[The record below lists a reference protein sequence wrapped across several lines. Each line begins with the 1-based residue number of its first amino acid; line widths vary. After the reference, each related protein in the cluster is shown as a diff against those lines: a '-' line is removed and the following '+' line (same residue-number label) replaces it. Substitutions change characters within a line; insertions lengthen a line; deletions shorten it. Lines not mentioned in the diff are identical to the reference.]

1 MLQDKSILLV
11 EDDPAQADLMLEVFS
26 EHHFNASNSS
36 LAQDGEQAMDMLYQR
51 NGFEDLPLPSLVLL
65 DLNIPK
71 KNGKQVLEEIKSSEK
86 LKHIPVLVLTSSRL
100 KDDVTQCYQLHA
112 NAYMVK
118 PNDLDDLIVM
128 IEKMDDFWFS
138 QVCLPSEQ

>member
-1 MLQDKSILLV
+1 MEDKSILLV

-26 EHHFNASNSS
+26 DTHFNVDVAK
-36 LAQDGEQAMDMLYQR
+36 LAKDGEQAMDMLYQR
-51 NGFEDLPLPSLVLL
+51 NGFEGLPLPSLVLL

-71 KNGKQVLEEIKSSEK
+71 KNGKQVLKEIKSSEK

-112 NAYMVK
+112 NAYLVK
-118 PNDLDDLIVM
+118 PDDLDDLVTM

-138 QVCLPSEQ
+138 QVCFPSEQY